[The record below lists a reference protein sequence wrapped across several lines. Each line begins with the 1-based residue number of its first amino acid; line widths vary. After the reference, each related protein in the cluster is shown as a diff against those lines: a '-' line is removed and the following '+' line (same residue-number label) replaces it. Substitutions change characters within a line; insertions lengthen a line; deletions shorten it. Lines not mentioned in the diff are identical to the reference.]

1 MLALCRRI
9 RPSVRRAKDGTP
21 PAANETTKS
30 ELDHMTTDDYDK
42 TIKEELAE
50 LMKRVEE
57 LNKTIAKTRC
67 KCAENNGS

>member
-1 MLALCRRI
+1 M
-9 RPSVRRAKDGTP
+9 
-21 PAANETTKS
+21 
-30 ELDHMTTDDYDK
+30 TDDYDK

-67 KCAENNGS
+67 KCADNNGS